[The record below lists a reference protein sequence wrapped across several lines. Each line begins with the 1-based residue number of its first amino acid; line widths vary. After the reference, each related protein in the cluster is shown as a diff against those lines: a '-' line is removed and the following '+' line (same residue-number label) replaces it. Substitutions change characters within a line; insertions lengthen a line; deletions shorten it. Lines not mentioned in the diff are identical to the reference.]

1 MEHAFTT
8 SKGVHIGRLWVNRCQ
23 ARPIDDPDMQI
34 LQMALVLKPAQVK
47 QRKVRFIAYWTV
59 AAVSLLLIL
68 FAAMYK
74 PLAHAAETHT
84 LQFNT
89 PPKKYLEDPKYWFLK
104 INKHHK
110 EVIDSVNGA
119 DK

>member
-8 SKGVHIGRLWVNRCQ
+8 RTGVHVGRLWVNRCQ

-34 LQMALVLKPAQVK
+34 LQMALVLTPAQVK
-47 QRKVRFIAYWTV
+47 QRKKRFIAYWLT
-59 AAVSLLLIL
+59 AAVLMSLVL

-74 PLAHAAETHT
+74 PLARAATVEK
-84 LQFNT
+84 LEFNT
-89 PPKKYLEDPKYWFLK
+89 PPKKYIESPKYWYLK

-110 EVIDSVNGA
+110 EVTHETN
-119 DK
+119 